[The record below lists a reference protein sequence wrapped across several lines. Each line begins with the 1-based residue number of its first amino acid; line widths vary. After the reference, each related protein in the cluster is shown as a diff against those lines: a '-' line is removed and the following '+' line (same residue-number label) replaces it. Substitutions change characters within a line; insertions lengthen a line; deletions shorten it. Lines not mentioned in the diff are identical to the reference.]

1 MSLFPRL
8 IAEEAVEY
16 GGKVRVLAP
25 EVGATGVGKLARIA
39 FDCSTEVLASTAL
52 GRPDQDL
59 DGVLPKAK
67 PGHVGRPSALF
78 SRTPRSSVAST
89 ERYGVRLPGLSSP
102 GGGSSRAVGGVVD
115 TDPRSLVPS
124 SPGGGASLCSCP
136 SPGREA
142 APGATSSSG
151 EATGASEVVSIQ
163 LPSGWRRASS
173 WVVPSSP
180 PESTLRPGAASR
192 AAPPEAFAAS
202 RGKTNTELRK
212 SM

>member
-78 SRTPRSSVAST
+78 LADPKVLRRQHRTLR
-89 ERYGVRLPGLSSP
+89 RLP
-102 GGGSSRAVGGVVD
+102 
-115 TDPRSLVPS
+115 PRSLF
-124 SPGGGASLCSCP
+124 ARRRFFLC
-136 SPGREA
+136 GR
-142 APGATSSSG
+142 
-151 EATGASEVVSIQ
+151 
-163 LPSGWRRASS
+163 R
-173 WVVPSSP
+173 
-180 PESTLRPGAASR
+180 
-192 AAPPEAFAAS
+192 S
-202 RGKTNTELRK
+202 RGHRSPLVSSFPPR
-212 SM
+212 